1 MTQKKMKNESE
12 KKDTAEIKNPM
23 ERINSWL
30 KEAEDRINELKTR
43 QKNIIQSQREKKKR
57 RRKKKILKKHEH
69 SLREL
74 R

>member
-1 MTQKKMKNESE
+1 MKNESE

-30 KEAEDRINELKTR
+30 KEEDRINELKTR